1 VEGWRNDDRCDKIR
15 GRNNSGNQTFDW
27 VRNGW
32 LRSSKVDTLTLAE
45 AAPGLLEFV
54 KPETV
59 HKTFV
64 DADARVAAEDK
75 LSNKTPELDSDE
87 VDLLTSNEADTWAFD
102 GSIFM
107 QDACGVVSEKGSSEL
122 LCNAKKRRPD
132 TEIALNLA
140 LVIGANE
147 INNVTFPL
155 GASGAVK

>member
-1 VEGWRNDDRCDKIR
+1 
-15 GRNNSGNQTFDW
+15 
-27 VRNGW
+27 
-32 LRSSKVDTLTLAE
+32 
-45 AAPGLLEFV
+45 
-54 KPETV
+54 
-59 HKTFV
+59 
-64 DADARVAAEDK
+64 
-75 LSNKTPELDSDE
+75 
-87 VDLLTSNEADTWAFD
+87 
-102 GSIFM
+102 M